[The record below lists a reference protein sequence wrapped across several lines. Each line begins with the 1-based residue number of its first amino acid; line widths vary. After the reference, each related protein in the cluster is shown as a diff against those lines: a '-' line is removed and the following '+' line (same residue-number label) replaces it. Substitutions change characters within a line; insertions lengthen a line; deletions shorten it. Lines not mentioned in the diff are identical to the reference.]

1 MLALPARIG
10 TVDDPN
16 MTTTQLFPGGIWAVL
31 MRDVNS
37 VPKKNSVKQVFFQK
51 ATLAK
56 VSFCLSARFAQA
68 SGGLRIVI
76 RPYCE
81 KAEGRKLIKT

>member
-37 VPKKNSVKQVFFQK
+37 VPKKNSVKQVFFSK
-51 ATLAK
+51 SDISESFILFICTL
-56 VSFCLSARFAQA
+56 CA
-68 SGGLRIVI
+68 SQWW
-76 RPYCE
+76 
-81 KAEGRKLIKT
+81 T